1 MPQFVKGNELCQG
14 VGKSNPSKI
23 INPGAWLTHYVASY
37 TWYEKT
43 KMRLGDFAY
52 QRVTVTTQQIN
63 EGNGSARL
71 GSSLVLVGHGSTV
84 NPDSSRPTWD
94 YVDRIRQKRVFVDVV
109 CGFWKEEPSLR
120 EVLRTVETDEIYVV
134 PHFTSEGYF
143 TQKVIPR
150 ELGLAGPITRRN
162 GRTIKYC
169 EPVGSHPRMT
179 ELLLQQVTRIARIFP
194 RSDDPSGRCPWNR
207 P

>member
-1 MPQFVKGNELCQG
+1 MRQFVKGNELCQG

-43 KMRLGDFAY
+43 EMGLGDFAY

-71 GSSLVLVGHGSTV
+71 GSSLVLVGSTRIRV
-84 NPDSSRPTWD
+84 DRPGN

-109 CGFWKEEPSLR
+109 CGF
-120 EVLRTVETDEIYVV
+120 
-134 PHFTSEGYF
+134 
-143 TQKVIPR
+143 
-150 ELGLAGPITRRN
+150 
-162 GRTIKYC
+162 
-169 EPVGSHPRMT
+169 
-179 ELLLQQVTRIARIFP
+179 
-194 RSDDPSGRCPWNR
+194 
-207 P
+207 